1 MLLFCLKIWHNKYL
15 FPSTRT
21 YFIFFFTHTVFT
33 FQEEWYHHTE
43 KEEKIFKLLNKIFP
57 TSFFTWAR
65 LLETILYYH
74 QIKNILHKENILLFH
89 SKVFTVNTTQILFT
103 TDIDIIGHHSYHKGL
118 LVSKLCK
125 VWHAFEIEK
134 PIINRLVYPVYTW
147 VKCTK
152 FKLSVSIYI
161 TYQWIFMW

>member
-1 MLLFCLKIWHNKYL
+1 MTQQIFISFDQDIFYFFLHSYSLYFPGRMIPSYWKKKRKFLNYWIKYFQQASLHELGFWKPSSIIIKSKIY
-15 FPSTRT
+15 STKRT
-21 YFIFFFTHTVFT
+21 YCSSTT
-33 FQEEWYHHTE
+33 
-43 KEEKIFKLLNKIFP
+43 
-57 TSFFTWAR
+57 
-65 LLETILYYH
+65 
-74 QIKNILHKENILLFH
+74 
-89 SKVFTVNTTQILFT
+89 KVFTVNTTQMLFT

>member
-43 KEEKIFKLLNKIFP
+43 KEEKFLNYWIKYFQQASLHELGFWKPSSIIIKSKI
-57 TSFFTWAR
+57 
-65 LLETILYYH
+65 
-74 QIKNILHKENILLFH
+74 H
-89 SKVFTVNTTQILFT
+89 STKRTYCSSTTKVFTVNTTQMLFT

-134 PIINRLVYPVYTW
+134 PIIIIDLYTQF
-147 VKCTK
+147 TLG
-152 FKLSVSIYI
+152 LSALNLS
-161 TYQWIFMW
+161 